1 MRAGA
6 VAGDLFRG
14 CSLRFNQ
21 LSQKNFMDVRATT
34 KYQRMSP
41 AKVGQ
46 VTRLIQGKSASEA
59 LELLKIIPRKS
70 ARMIEKTL
78 KSAIANATNNNK
90 LAADALTV
98 KEAVANEGPRLKR
111 WQPKARGS
119 AGPIIKR
126 TCHIQVVVTDGQ

>member
-1 MRAGA
+1 ME
-6 VAGDLFRG
+6 
-14 CSLRFNQ
+14 
-21 LSQKNFMDVRATT
+21 VRAVT
-34 KYQRMSP
+34 KYTRMSP

-46 VTRLIQGKSASEA
+46 VTRLIQGLSASHA
-59 LELLKIIPRKS
+59 LEVLRVIPRKS

-78 KSAIANATNNNK
+78 KSAIANATDPNSHK
-90 LAADALTV
+90 LDAAALRV

-126 TCHIQVVVTDGQ
+126 TTHIQIVLTDGQ

>member
-1 MRAGA
+1 
-6 VAGDLFRG
+6 
-14 CSLRFNQ
+14 
-21 LSQKNFMDVRATT
+21 MDVRATT

-41 AKVGQ
+41 SKVGQ

-111 WQPKARGS
+111 FQPKARGS

-126 TCHIQVVVTDGQ
+126 TCHIQVIVTDGQ